1 MEAWLDPV
9 GNRSGP
15 VAKGGWWRGARESQG
30 EEQADAARASEVE
43 VLSDHGLEEVAALDG
58 TVEDLGQTDFDVAE
72 GEAMVVAGRAF
83 GGRHRPGQ
91 PMRPAVEERLNVGG
105 TERIAGG
112 LERGGVGAGEEAVV
126 ETFKAN
132 AIAAQALL
140 HPLMAVQTQL
150 HRIRQIRADFE
161 KRRPPVSILHV
172 EVIVV
177 DGHRL
182 PREVEHGRP
191 AVA

>member
-1 MEAWLDPV
+1 
-9 GNRSGP
+9 
-15 VAKGGWWRGARESQG
+15 
-30 EEQADAARASEVE
+30 
-43 VLSDHGLEEVAALDG
+43 
-58 TVEDLGQTDFDVAE
+58 
-72 GEAMVVAGRAF
+72 
-83 GGRHRPGQ
+83 Q

-140 HPLMAVQTQL
+140 HPLMTVQTQL
-150 HRIRQIRADFE
+150 HRIRQIRTDFE

-182 PREVEHGRP
+182 APRVEPGRS
-191 AVA
+191 AVALPFMGLEGPHLFLSHADDDDAFAGGESGAVFRYKGILTRSVFKRDDRNAMTRGERLDGGDEA